1 MEKKLVFRGRTK
13 HVEITC
19 HLVQDH
25 VKKTLKKVKYI
36 ASKDQVVD
44 IVTKPLSRMWFEN
57 LKYI

>member
-1 MEKKLVFRGRTK
+1 MKFEALMIMLCDNHNAIKMEKNLVFRGRIK

-36 ASKDQVVD
+36 ASKDHG
-44 IVTKPLSRMWFEN
+44 
-57 LKYI
+57 